1 MWQYMSQN
9 PVTLLLC
16 LRNKREKTLI
26 FYNLKRN
33 IKETHETAQR
43 CGKGHK
49 AAETK
54 VIL

>member
-1 MWQYMSQN
+1 MCHRILSSD
-9 PVTLLLC
+9 VTLLLY

-33 IKETHETAQR
+33 LKETAQH
-43 CGKGHK
+43 CGKGNK

-54 VIL
+54 VIS